1 MWQLFATAVMT
12 AAAAALSDMAS
23 ALSAAGGGGVSIIA
37 GLVSAFVASGRT
49 AKSAGE
55 VVVGAL
61 KAEALKIGLA
71 VFLPWLVLMN
81 CDRAVVPALLGAL
94 VVTML
99 IFAMAFFVRDY

>member
-1 MWQLFATAVMT
+1 MT
-12 AAAAALSDMAS
+12 AAAAVLSDMVS
-23 ALSAAGGGGVSIIA
+23 ALSAAAGGGVSVVA
-37 GLVSAFVASGRT
+37 GLASAFVASSTT
-49 AKSAGE
+49 ANTAGK

-71 VFLPWLVLMN
+71 VLLPWLVLTN
-81 CDRAVVPALLGAL
+81 YNWPVVPAFLGAV